1 MMRLRSSDSVKPP
14 DAILR
19 NHQGNGTPITMAA
32 RQRHTGTGSPAL
44 LLSGAVCLLALPSA
58 VLAFASD
65 FGGGD
70 PAGLDARAS
79 MANFMPARVDP
90 RLARSITVPGLT
102 GGQTFHFTPAGS
114 ATRPD
119 RSVTVAVRVDTVGA
133 HAILVRAPSNEGQA
147 GLASLRIAPTA
158 YSLGVSR
165 GFQSFTIPG
174 EIRRAESPDL
184 SSFSLGSGTAADE
197 PSRLNARIA
206 FDEREKTGRAP
217 RTLDANGEQTVDVG
231 GTYRLTRNLNVTA
244 GVRYSQERDR
254 IAPVVDG
261 QKDGQAVYVGTQFRF

>member
-1 MMRLRSSDSVKPP
+1 M
-14 DAILR
+14 
-19 NHQGNGTPITMAA
+19 QGLMALKRRPTA
-32 RQRHTGTGSPAL
+32 TGSPAML
-44 LLSGAVCLLALPSA
+44 LAGAVCLLALPSA
-58 VLAFASD
+58 VLAFSSD
-65 FGGGD
+65 LDSAQGNG
-70 PAGLDARAS
+70 GLDAHAS

-102 GGQTFHFTPAGS
+102 GSQAFHFTPAGS

-119 RSVTVAVRVDTVGA
+119 RSVTVAVRVDAVGA
-133 HAILVRAPSNEGQA
+133 QAILVRAPREALA
-147 GLASLRIAPTA
+147 GAGITALRIAPTA

-165 GFQSFTIPG
+165 GFQNFG
-174 EIRRAESPDL
+174 LAGDQRRIDAPDL
-184 SSFSLGSGTAADE
+184 SSFRLGAVGAADE

-217 RTLDANGEQTVDVG
+217 RTLESNGEQTVDVG
-231 GTYRLTRNLNVTA
+231 GSYRLTGNLKVTA

-254 IAPVVDG
+254 VLPVIDG